1 MNDIPMNF
9 APSTELTKDDKDL
22 LLDSFHQLQEK
33 SAVDAGGFH
42 VLSMNDCLKKAKTLP
57 PLIVLY
63 ENIVLEGDLSIIF
76 GQSGIGKTIFAMQ
89 IAREIAAKGKRVL
102 YVDFEMTLRQ
112 LLLRYET
119 ENFPAT
125 FFRAEIDN
133 DNPIDDVLRGIEETA
148 IANYA
153 EVVFID
159 NITALG
165 QSLDK
170 GSDAGALMAS
180 LNILKKKYGWTLIVL
195 NHVPKMYSG
204 ATELSLSAIQ
214 GSAKLNQL
222 IDDAIGLAQSYQDN
236 SLVYVKQCKWRN
248 GERVLN
254 ADNVALYERSK
265 DEYGNLCFTLRG
277 YGIERE
283 HLRQEDENARDSQK
297 EKIHQLSA
305 LGKTQQEIARELGIS
320 QPKVSRLLRQN

>member
-1 MNDIPMNF
+1 M
-9 APSTELTKDDKDL
+9 KDDKYLPTTSLDIEGSKDL
-22 LLDSFHQLQEK
+22 LLAPFQQIANSP
-33 SAVDAGGFH
+33 AVDAGGFH
-42 VLSMNDCLKKAKTLP
+42 VLSMNDSLKKGKTLP
-57 PLIVLY
+57 PIVVFY
-63 ENIVLEGDLSIIF
+63 DNIVLEGDLSIIF

-89 IAREIAAKGKRVL
+89 IARDIAAKGKRVL

-112 LLLRYET
+112 LCLRYAT
-119 ENFPAT
+119 ENFPPT
-125 FFRAEIDN
+125 FFRAEMDRG
-133 DNPIDDVLRGIEETA
+133 NPIDDMLKGIETVA
-148 IANYA
+148 LANYA

-170 GSDAGALMAS
+170 GSDAGALMAT
-180 LNILKKKYGWTLIVL
+180 LNALKKRYNWTLVVL

-248 GERVLN
+248 GERVLD
-254 ADNVALYERSK
+254 ADNVALYERCK
-265 DEYGNLCFTLRG
+265 NADGNLCFTFRG
-277 YGIERE
+277 YGCERE
-283 HLRQEDENARDSQK
+283 HLKQEDDKARDSMRDMVR
-297 EKIHQLSA
+297 QLSSS
-305 LGKTQQEIARELGIS
+305 GKTQQEIAKELGIS
-320 QPKVSRLLRQN
+320 QPKVSRLLKQ